1 MRIYAYTLQKRCVE
15 YLEKSET
22 VTEKDISG
30 SVHARLVKVLRITM
44 NKAYIS
50 WLHPTASS
58 GVA

>member
-30 SVHARLVKVLRITM
+30 NVHARLVKVRT
-44 NKAYIS
+44 
-50 WLHPTASS
+50 
-58 GVA
+58 